1 MIKLPEDHEE
11 AAMRRIMMG
20 FVWSL
25 LLYFGMLGIGGAV
38 LGSAAGFRETH
49 VDQGYRAGH
58 AAGQEFGNKYREII
72 LLIAVAGAAIGTFT
86 GRLPGTK
93 PKAK

>member
-1 MIKLPEDHEE
+1 
-11 AAMRRIMMG
+11 MRRIMMG
-20 FVWSL
+20 MVWFL
-25 LLYFGMLGIGGAV
+25 LLYFGMLGIGGAI
-38 LGSAAGFRETH
+38 LGSAPGYREKH
-49 VDQGYRAGH
+49 FDQGYRAGH

-72 LLIAVAGAAIGTFT
+72 LLLAVGGAAVGTFT